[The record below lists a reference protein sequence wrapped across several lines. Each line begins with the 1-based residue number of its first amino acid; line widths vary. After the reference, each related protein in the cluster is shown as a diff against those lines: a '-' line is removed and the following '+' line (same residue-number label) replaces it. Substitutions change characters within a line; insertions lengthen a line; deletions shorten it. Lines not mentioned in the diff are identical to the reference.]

1 MEWEA
6 PGIILA
12 AQPFGE
18 GDALA
23 TILTEAQGAHRGLAK
38 GGLSRARA
46 NVWQPGNLVQVRWVA
61 RLHDQLGSFTAELV
75 HPGAALAMDDA
86 TALAILTSACAVA
99 HGALTEREAHPRV
112 FAGLLQLIIRLGH
125 GPDALTDLVRW
136 EAALLAELGYGLDLS
151 SCAITGATAD
161 LAFVS
166 PRTGHAVSA
175 AASAPW
181 VGRLLALPAFLVG
194 DAAAGAADWL
204 AGLALTGHFLARD
217 AFGLQHKPLPAAR
230 GRLVDRVAA
239 LAAAQF
245 DAPPGGV

>member
-1 MEWEA
+1 MEWES
-6 PGIILA
+6 PGIVLA

-61 RLHDQLGSFTAELV
+61 RLADQLGSFTAELV

-86 TALAILTSACAVA
+86 MALAILSSACAVA
-99 HGALTEREAHPRV
+99 HGALAEREAHPIV
-112 FAGLLQLIIRLGH
+112 FAGLLQLIVRLGQ
-125 GPDALTDLVRW
+125 GQDALTDLVRW

-151 SCAITGATAD
+151 SCALTGATTG

-166 PRTGHAVSA
+166 PRSGHAVSA
-175 AASAPW
+175 AAAAPW
-181 VGRLLALPAFLVG
+181 AGRLLVLPAFLRG
-194 DAAAGAADWL
+194 DARADARDWL

-217 AFGLQHKPLPAAR
+217 AFGLHHKPLPPAR
-230 GRLVDRVAA
+230 IRLGDRVAA
-239 LAAAQF
+239 LAAASSE
-245 DAPPGGV
+245 ARAAHV